1 MNPILIGSLPRV
13 LGVIGATL
21 LIASSAMLGAYYGFT
36 IGAHYHVALGVV
48 FAAAA
53 LGGEILKPLAV
64 VGAADA
70 IKARDFGRFVA
81 AALLAATCIAYS
93 LASELSLAAGTRGDA
108 AAARSAEIDARQAAH
123 DRRARAVAEM
133 AVLPVA
139 RPVDELNAL
148 AKRLRA
154 APGANGCTKE
164 PDGPISRRICG
175 QVADLEAEAARST
188 RRQKLEVAIAE
199 ADATLATGANAVGA
213 EDPLAFVL
221 SAYARALGF
230 GASPDTL
237 APWLALIPVLF
248 FEIGSAFALMAVRG
262 SAMPM
267 PDKPEPNEAT
277 PPPPAADVPPPAD
290 GHAAGATV
298 IELLKAKGGEL
309 KGGQRGIAKA
319 LGLSKSRANELL
331 HQLARAG
338 RICLE
343 TSAQGTCVRLASG

>member
-21 LIASSAMLGAYYGFT
+21 LIASSAALGAYYGFT
-36 IGAHYHVALGVV
+36 IGAHYHVALGIV

-70 IKARDFGRFVA
+70 VKARDVGRFVA
-81 AALLAATCIAYS
+81 AALLAVACIGYS

-108 AAARSAEIDARQAAH
+108 AAARSAEIDARTAAQE
-123 DRRARAVAEM
+123 RRTRAVAEL
-133 AVLPVA
+133 AALPVA
-139 RPVDELNAL
+139 RPVDELSAL
-148 AKRLRA
+148 AKRLRT

-188 RRQKLEVAIAE
+188 RRQKLEVVIAE
-199 ADATLATGANAVGA
+199 ADATLVTGAKAVGVA
-213 EDPLAFVL
+213 DPLAVVL

-230 GASPDTL
+230 GASPDAL

-248 FEIGSAFALMAVRG
+248 LEIGSAFALMAVRG
-262 SAMPM
+262 SALPVPIQPG
-267 PDKPEPNEAT
+267 PDAAT
-277 PPPPAADVPPPAD
+277 PPPTAADIPPPAD
-290 GHAAGATV
+290 GHGAGATV

>member
-1 MNPILIGSLPRV
+1 MNPALIGSLPHI

-21 LIASSAMLGAYYGFT
+21 LIASSAALGAYYGFT

-70 IKARDFGRFVA
+70 VRSRDGGRFIA
-81 AALLAATCIAYS
+81 AALLAVACIGYS
-93 LASELSLAAGTRGDA
+93 LASELSLAAGTRGDT
-108 AAARSAEIDARQAAH
+108 AAARAAEIETRQAAQ
-123 DRRARAVAEM
+123 DRRARAVAEL
-133 AVLPVA
+133 AALPVA

-148 AKRLRA
+148 AKRLRG
-154 APGANGCTKE
+154 APGANGCVRE
-164 PDGPISRRICG
+164 PNGPISRRICG
-175 QVADLEAEAARST
+175 QLADLEAEAARSL
-188 RRQKLEVAIAE
+188 RRQQLEAVAAE
-199 ADATLATGANAVGA
+199 ADATIAARAAPVGTA
-213 EDPLAFVL
+213 DPLATAIA
-221 SAYARALGF
+221 AYGRALGF
-230 GASPDTL
+230 NAAPEAL

-248 FEIGSAFALMAVRG
+248 LEIGSAFALMAVRTSPPRRG
-262 SAMPM
+262 
-267 PDKPEPNEAT
+267 PDQ
-277 PPPPAADVPPPAD
+277 
-290 GHAAGATV
+290 AAGATV

-331 HQLARAG
+331 HELARAG

-343 TSAQGTCVRLASG
+343 TSAQGTSVRLASG

>member
-1 MNPILIGSLPRV
+1 MKPILIGSLPRV

-21 LIASSAMLGAYYGFT
+21 LIASSAALGAYYGFT
-36 IGAHYHVALGVV
+36 IGAHYHVALGIV

-70 IKARDFGRFVA
+70 VKARDVGRFIA

-93 LASELSLAAGTRGDA
+93 LASELSLAAGTRGDT

-123 DRRARAVAEM
+123 DRRTRAVAEL
-133 AVLPVA
+133 AALPVA
-139 RPVDELNAL
+139 RPVDELKAL

-154 APGANGCTKE
+154 APGANGCNKE

-188 RRQKLEVAIAE
+188 RRQKLEVVIAE

-213 EDPLAFVL
+213 ADPLAFVL
-221 SAYARALGF
+221 SAYGRAIGF
-230 GASPDTL
+230 EAAPDTL

-248 FEIGSAFALMAVRG
+248 LEIGSAFALMAVRTAPRPARDNTVADE
-262 SAMPM
+262 STA
-267 PDKPEPNEAT
+267 
-277 PPPPAADVPPPAD
+277 PPPPGDVQPPAD

-331 HQLARAG
+331 HELARAG

-343 TSAQGTCVRLASG
+343 TSAHGTSVRLASG